1 MAPNV
6 LSSETEDLVIEEAD
20 LTAFT
25 LVVGFRGHLFK
36 VACVSDRIVV
46 HEHPED
52 KLVGYVRRGSDTS
65 GAIWLEDR
73 CVADYLVSHLGK
85 YCITEIKD
93 TFRVPQ
99 STVEADPVL
108 YLLDAAWA
116 SKISRTTNVAI

>member
-6 LSSETEDLVIEEAD
+6 LSSETEDLIIEEAD

-25 LVVGFRGHLFK
+25 LVVGFRGHSFK
-36 VACVSDRIVV
+36 LACVSDRIVV

-52 KLVGYVRRGSDTS
+52 RLVGFVRRGSDTS
-65 GAIWLEDR
+65 GAIWLEDK
-73 CVADYLVSHLGK
+73 CVADYLVSQLGK

-93 TFRVPQ
+93 AFRVPQ
-99 STVEADPVL
+99 SVVETDPIL

-116 SKISRTTNVAI
+116 SKIRKSTTETI